1 MLERS
6 VVLDAASAGFL
17 CSCITGSETP
27 ARRPSGGKRLSSSL
41 DLLSWQAQ
49 KPGAGIC
56 RLEPNQLADHGPL
69 RPLGNFDGGR
79 CRPPVQVL
87 PPAYRVKTG
96 LEQSRADRSAGAGS
110 GGNRLPWIPAHISAV
125 FSETH
130 RPAVRTYAGG
140 DHRGSDICG
149 GSRGQRR
156 DHLAADELHRSNG
169 MSLRQPPNQV
179 RINRASCPCAF
190 DLQSRSVPEFVAGDV
205 GHLPRRL
212 CSCKQPNAPMQEV
225 SLRVS
230 AARFATISALI
241 PAELLTEVK

>member
-1 MLERS
+1 MPKIIQDACDWREGGRYTLWGFGVLERS
-6 VVLDAASAGFL
+6 VVLDAASASFL
-17 CSCITGSETP
+17 CSCINGSSETP
-27 ARRPSGGKRLSSSL
+27 GRRASGGMRLYSSL
-41 DLLSWQAQ
+41 DLRSWQAQ
-49 KPGAGIC
+49 KSGGGIC
-56 RLEPNQLADHGPL
+56 RLGPNQLSRGGSL
-69 RPLGNFDGGR
+69 RFLGNFDGGR

-130 RPAVRTYAGG
+130 RLAVRAYAGG

-156 DHLAADELHRSNG
+156 DHLAAAELHRSDG

-205 GHLPRRL
+205 GHLPRLL
-212 CSCKQPNAPMQEV
+212 C
-225 SLRVS
+225 
-230 AARFATISALI
+230 
-241 PAELLTEVK
+241 